1 MDDLDIKFFPSE
13 QVKNGYMGGG
23 YITSGLLKTRFSVFK
38 NNKGQDG
45 FFVSLPSSKKDDG
58 TWENHVEFKNKDSMQ
73 IVANNIKPQISHFLN
88 NKEQVSRV
96 ATNIPSEVQ
105 IQRNAQ
111 EIDMPF

>member
-38 NNKGQDG
+38 SDKSQDG

-58 TWENHVEFKNKDSMQ
+58 TWENHVDFKNKDSMQ
-73 IVANNIKPQISHFLN
+73 IVANNIKPQISHFLSN
-88 NKEQVSRV
+88 AGHGSRV

-105 IQRNAQ
+105 IQKNAQ
-111 EIDMPF
+111 QLEIPF